1 MVILVL
7 TRLPWLSK
15 ILYDFDSI
23 AFARGLEHFDVSVH
37 SPHPPG
43 YALYIALGKLS
54 QLFLLDPNR
63 AFVWISVLS
72 SAITIGLFYVLGR
85 RFLSRETGLIASGL
99 LITSPL
105 FWTFGEVC
113 VPYTFSALFSCLIAL
128 LIRSGIQGRE
138 RHFFLAGAAI
148 GLGSGFR
155 PEILIVMS
163 PLWLYSIRNL
173 TWRKIALAL
182 FLSAACFALW
192 FLPSV
197 ILSNG
202 WDPFL
207 EAVKIQKMAIWSQG
221 ILVNLSKILFYTL
234 WGLGAGC
241 LFLPLAVLRLSALKS
256 EFFFFLLWILPY
268 VLLATFVGFGQ
279 PGMLLVILPPVILLI
294 SMGLSLLFFPGTDS
308 VLDKRL
314 IFKRRIRVT
323 VVLLPVL
330 LGNILLFTKAPF
342 LSPRGFLED
351 KASFVDKVDTELFLL
366 SGKGI
371 KFTDR
376 YYGNVISFVRREFDP
391 SETLIFTNFKGWA
404 YASYYLRSYRI
415 HNYFCFYGPKDGKT
429 YYVPE
434 GNMSIPSGVKYIVL
448 FNGDKHSIHFQDTLS
463 PYNRNEGITR
473 SSRISDAFE
482 IQFLNV
488 SGKKTIHF
496 QPGGFWA
503 S

>member
-1 MVILVL
+1 M
-7 TRLPWLSK
+7 R
-15 ILYDFDSI
+15 F
-23 AFARGLEHFDVSVH
+23 R
-37 SPHPPG
+37 PPG
-43 YALYIALGKLS
+43 YDLYIALGKLS
-54 QLFLLDPNR
+54 QIFLLDPNR
-63 AFVWISVLS
+63 TFVWISVLS
-72 SAITIGLFYVLGR
+72 SAITIGLVYALGR
-85 RFLSRETGLIASGL
+85 RLLSRETGLIASVL

-128 LIRSGIQGRE
+128 FIRSGIQGRE
-138 RHFFLAGAAI
+138 RYFFFAGAAI

-163 PLWLYSIRNL
+163 PLWLYSIRDL
-173 TWRKIALAL
+173 TWRKISLAL
-182 FLSAACFALW
+182 FISAACFALW

-207 EAVKIQKMAIWSQG
+207 EAVKTQNKAIWSQG
-221 ILVNLSKILFYTL
+221 IFVNVSKILFYTV

-241 LFLPLAVLRLSALKS
+241 VFLPFAALKMPALKS
-256 EFFFFLLWILPY
+256 EFFFFLVWILPY
-268 VLLATFVGFGQ
+268 VLLTTLVGFGQ
-279 PGMLLVILPPVILLI
+279 PGMLLVILPPVILLV
-294 SMGLSLLFFPGTDS
+294 SMGLSLLLFPKTDGI
-308 VLDKRL
+308 LDKRL
-314 IFKRRIRVT
+314 VFRRRIRGCA
-323 VVLLPVL
+323 VLLPLL
-330 LGNILLFTKAPF
+330 LGNILIFTKAPF
-342 LSPRGFLED
+342 LSPKGFLED
-351 KASFVDKVDTELFLL
+351 KASFADKVNTELFLL

-376 YYGNVISFVRREFDP
+376 YYGNVISFIRREFDP

-434 GNMSIPSGVKYIVL
+434 GELSIPSGVKSIVL
-448 FNGDKHSIHFQDTLS
+448 FNGDKHSIHFQDTLG
-463 PYNRNEGITR
+463 PFNRSEGITR
-473 SSRISDAFE
+473 SSRISDDIE

-496 QPGGFWA
+496 QPGGFWV